1 MISIVNDKSLSSI
14 SASMFSVDDKQINS
28 QIYLIKEIIQSIK
41 RKNGT
46 NLILLMMMMINHQIV
61 SYQKMKF
68 NLIKEI
74 RQVKNHILLL

>member
-14 SASMFSVDDKQINS
+14 SAIMFSIDDKQINS

-46 NLILLMMMMINHQIV
+46 NLILLMMMINHQII
-61 SYQKMKF
+61 SYQMMKF

>member
-46 NLILLMMMMINHQIV
+46 NLILLMMMINHQII
-61 SYQKMKF
+61 SYQMMKF